1 MKNCIFLKSNVTIE
15 VTHTWKY
22 WCNKNDV
29 DLIDLDNLSSITNKV
44 KNYNKIGVI
53 NDNILIKWDAPNIFN
68 LFEED
73 ICGTVDT
80 GDFKKILN
88 NKNQSDEDIDT
99 YLQTDVL
106 FFNSKYSSIIETVSN
121 NVQLDIN
128 NNINKLNKNP
138 KLLYPCW
145 NLYSIHIKDMFKHNW
160 QLNNDPTPFFIK
172 YAYIWNFNDIPNHH
186 KDSVVK
192 NVWQNI
198 KEMYKL

>member
-15 VTHTWKY
+15 VTQTWKY

-88 NKNQSDEDIDT
+88 NDISDLNLKT
-99 YLQTDVL
+99 CSKLVSL
-106 FFNSKYSSIIETVSN
+106 F
-121 NVQLDIN
+121 
-128 NNINKLNKNP
+128 
-138 KLLYPCW
+138 
-145 NLYSIHIKDMFKHNW
+145 
-160 QLNNDPTPFFIK
+160 
-172 YAYIWNFNDIPNHH
+172 
-186 KDSVVK
+186 
-192 NVWQNI
+192 
-198 KEMYKL
+198 

>member
-1 MKNCIFLKSNVTIE
+1 MN
-15 VTHTWKY
+15 
-22 WCNKNDV
+22 
-29 DLIDLDNLSSITNKV
+29 
-44 KNYNKIGVI
+44 
-53 NDNILIKWDAPNIFN
+53 PNI
-68 LFEED
+68 
-73 ICGTVDT
+73 
-80 GDFKKILN
+80 KIP
-88 NKNQSDEDIDT
+88 
-99 YLQTDVL
+99 
-106 FFNSKYSSIIETVSN
+106 
-121 NVQLDIN
+121 
-128 NNINKLNKNP
+128 KNP